1 MFADCMAKDFTKDLQ
16 RLLSFAREEAARL
29 GNRQIGPDH
38 IFLALLRDGNNEAVK
53 ILNSFSVSPDII
65 KAEMESVL
73 READAVPFEE
83 AGNLAFSSDIDEF
96 YRNVSAEISA
106 GGMASPNMKHV
117 LLAVLRDSGTTVAP
131 ILRRYGITYASVKDI
146 EADLTADA
154 DAPQAGP
161 VQAEPAGQAGDTHSE
176 TASQSGQ
183 PAKAQPAAAEGR
195 LSQKSASAGQA
206 VEQPEMPQ
214 GDVAGKRQP
223 KAGPAPQPQSSK
235 KKNTPT
241 IDKFGTDLTA
251 QAAAGR
257 LDPVV
262 GREKEVE
269 RLLQVLSRR
278 KKNNP
283 VLVGEPGVGKSAIV
297 ELLAQKIVAADIPP
311 MLRGKRIVT
320 LDMGAIVAGTKYR
333 GQFEERMRGIVEEL
347 KEDKDTIIFLDE
359 LHTIVGAGAQ
369 AGALDAANL
378 LKPALARGE
387 IQCIGAT
394 TLDEYRQVI
403 EKDGAL
409 ERRFQK
415 IIVEPTDYEQTLAVL
430 QNIKPW
436 YEKHHNVTYTD
447 EAIKA
452 CVSLSTRYITD
463 RVQPDKAVDVLD
475 EAGARASAVVA
486 KASAGDAGT
495 DTLKQLD
502 EVREQKR
509 LAAESGDFKLASEL
523 KQQEQQLMEQHQAEY
538 EQRLA
543 ANRSVIDEEAVAEV
557 VSMMTNI
564 PVHRVSESE
573 GSKLLHMADKLK
585 ESIVGQD
592 DAIDKVVRAIER
604 NRAGLR
610 DPNKPIGTFIFLG
623 KTGVGKTQLAKKLAE
638 CMFDSADN
646 IIRVDMS
653 EYMEKYSVSSLIG
666 APPGYVGYDEGG
678 QLSEKVRRKPY
689 SVVLFDEIEKAHP
702 DIFNILLQVLD
713 EGRLTDAAGRHVD
726 FRNTILIM
734 TSNIGSKEVSELGGG
749 VGFKTAGDDPS
760 KRQRAIIDK
769 ALARKFSPEFLN
781 RIDDRVL
788 FNSLTREDISK
799 ILDIELSALHKRLNQ
814 IGYNITVTEAT
825 RNNILDEGY
834 DPEFGARPLKR
845 AIQKWVEDPVAEK
858 IISGVSPADL
868 TEI

>member
-1 MFADCMAKDFTKDLQ
+1 MAKDFTKDLQ
-16 RLLSFAREEAARL
+16 RILSFAREEAARL

-38 IFLALLRDGNNEAVK
+38 IFLALLRDGDNEAVRV
-53 ILNSFSVSPDII
+53 LQSFNVSPDNI
-65 KAEMESVL
+65 KAELESVL
-73 READAVPFEE
+73 REAEAVPYEE
-83 AGNLAFSSDIDEF
+83 SGSIVFSSDIDDF

-106 GGMASPNMKHV
+106 GGMISPTMKHV
-117 LLAVLRDSGTTVAP
+117 LMAVLHDSCTTVAP
-131 ILRRYGITYASVKDI
+131 ILRRYGITYASVKEL
-146 EADLTADA
+146 EADIREEAKPAVNQPGPAASAQKPSEDKTAA
-154 DAPQAGP
+154 QKP
-161 VQAEPAGQAGDTHSE
+161 E
-176 TASQSGQ
+176 GQ
-183 PAKAQPAAAEGR
+183 PVAGRAA
-195 LSQKSASAGQA
+195 
-206 VEQPEMPQ
+206 EQPEKPRSEQAGQ
-214 GDVAGKRQP
+214 GQP
-223 KAGPAPQPQSSK
+223 KSGQAPQPQSSK
-235 KKNTPT
+235 KKSTPT
-241 IDKFGTDLTA
+241 IDKFGIDLTA
-251 QAAAGR
+251 QAAAGQ

-269 RLLQVLSRR
+269 RLLQVLSCR

-311 MLRGKRIVT
+311 MLKGKRIVT
-320 LDMGAIVAGTKYR
+320 LDMGGVVAGTKYR

-347 KEDKDTIIFLDE
+347 KEDKDTIIFIDE
-359 LHTIVGAGAQ
+359 LHTLVGAGAQ

-415 IIVEPTDYEQTLAVL
+415 IIVEPTDFDQTLAVL

-436 YEKHHNVTYTD
+436 YERHHNVTYTD
-447 EAIKA
+447 EAVKA

-475 EAGARASAVVA
+475 EAGARASAVIAKGVA
-486 KASAGDAGT
+486 DEDSA
-495 DTLKQLD
+495 TLKALD
-502 EVREQKR
+502 EVREKKR

-523 KQQEQQLMEQHQAEY
+523 KQQEQQLLEQHQAEY

-543 ANRSVIDEEAVAEV
+543 TNRSVIDEEAVAEV

-713 EGRLTDAAGRHVD
+713 EGRLTDAAGRHID

-749 VGFKTAGDDPS
+749 VGFKTIGDDPS

-781 RIDDRVL
+781 RIDDRIL
-788 FNSLTREDISK
+788 FNSLTREDIGK
-799 ILDIELSALHKRLNQ
+799 ILDIELSALHKRLDQ
-814 IGYNITVTEAT
+814 IGYKVEVSAAT
-825 RNNILDEGY
+825 REKILDEGY

-845 AIQKWVEDPVAEK
+845 AIQKWVEDPIAEK

>member
-1 MFADCMAKDFTKDLQ
+1 MAKDFTKDLQ
-16 RLLSFAREEAARL
+16 RILSFAREEAARL
-29 GNRQIGPDH
+29 GNRQILPDH
-38 IFLALLRDGNNEAVK
+38 IFLALLRDGGNDAVEA
-53 ILNSFSVSPDII
+53 LNSFGVSSEMV
-65 KAEMESVL
+65 KAELESVL
-73 READAVPFEE
+73 REAEPVPFDES
-83 AGNLAFSSDIDEF
+83 GSITFSRDIDEF
-96 YRNVSAEISA
+96 YRNVSIEISE
-106 GGMASPNMKHV
+106 GGMATPTMKHV

-131 ILRRYGITYASVKDI
+131 ILRRYGITHASLKQADGC
-146 EADLTADA
+146 EAAGGAVNRPEGSQGSEAATKK
-154 DAPQAGP
+154 PQP
-161 VQAEPAGQAGDTHSE
+161 EPAPR
-176 TASQSGQ
+176 Q
-183 PAKAQPAAAEGR
+183 PF
-195 LSQKSASAGQA
+195 
-206 VEQPEMPQ
+206 
-214 GDVAGKRQP
+214 QP
-223 KAGPAPQPQSSK
+223 KAEEAQASSGKSAAQAASQPSQPRSSQK
-235 KKNTPT
+235 KQTPT
-241 IDKFGTDLTA
+241 IDKFGCDLTA

-311 MLRGKRIVT
+311 MLQGKRIVT
-320 LDMGAIVAGTKYR
+320 LDMGGIVAGTKYR

-347 KEDKDTIIFLDE
+347 KEDKDTIIFIDE

-415 IIVEPTDYEQTLAVL
+415 IIVEPTDFEQTIAVL

-436 YEKHHNVTYTD
+436 YEKHHGVTYTE
-447 EAIKA
+447 EAIRA

-475 EAGARASAVVA
+475 EAGARAAAVVA
-486 KASAGDAGT
+486 KPDDGNDAAS
-495 DTLKQLD
+495 LQMIE
-502 EVREQKR
+502 EVREKKR
-509 LAAESGDFKLASEL
+509 LAAEQGDFKLASEL
-523 KQQEQQLMEQHQAEY
+523 KQQEQQLLEQHQLEY
-538 EQRLA
+538 GQRLE
-543 ANRSVIDEEAVAEV
+543 ANRVLIDEEAVAEV

-564 PVHRVSESE
+564 PVHRVSETE
-573 GSKLLHMADKLK
+573 GSKLLAMPAKLK

-592 DAIDKVVRAIER
+592 EAIDKVVRAIER

-734 TSNIGSKEVSELGGG
+734 TSNIGSKEVSELGSG
-749 VGFKTAGDDPS
+749 VGFKSAADDSS
-760 KRQRAIIDK
+760 KRQRAIIDR

-781 RIDDRVL
+781 RIDDRIL
-788 FNSLTREDISK
+788 FNSLKREDIGK
-799 ILDIELSALHKRLNQ
+799 ILDIELAALRRRLSQ
-814 IGYNITVTEAT
+814 IGYEVEVSEAT
-825 RNNILDEGY
+825 REKILDEGY

-858 IISGVSPADL
+858 IIAGVPPSDL
-868 TEI
+868 KEI